1 MRFPKERTAECLD
14 DHGMFS
20 WNIQGP
26 HQLFILLSLVL
37 QLQLFHMLQT
47 TGDIRYSCCPQ
58 LRPVTSVGARRQ
70 LTCGR
75 ASRAPPPGLCA
86 LTAGTCDPTIATRT
100 LYLCP
105 GASPRHLRVPKLAF
119 ASDSPCHHPGH
130 AGLQEQVTPTECK
143 SPGAKSG
150 FCVEVRAFSY
160 LQLGWSLTC
169 TSFVRP
175 SARRPPKVRLATSSE
190 LADRRGTGSFP
201 GRQVSGAGEYL
212 FSTSVGLSRKGS
224 FQSLHNIRGT

>member
-1 MRFPKERTAECLD
+1 
-14 DHGMFS
+14 
-20 WNIQGP
+20 
-26 HQLFILLSLVL
+26 
-37 QLQLFHMLQT
+37 MLQT
-47 TGDIRYSCCPQ
+47 TRDIRYSCCPQ
-58 LRPVTSVGARRQ
+58 LRPVTSVRARRQ

-75 ASRAPPPGLCA
+75 ASRAPPPSLCA
-86 LTAGTCDPTIATRT
+86 LTAGTCVPTIATRT

-143 SPGAKSG
+143 GPGTKSG
-150 FCVEVRAFSY
+150 FYVELRAFPY

-169 TSFVRP
+169 TSFGRP
-175 SARRPPKVRLATSSE
+175 SAGPTSKVRLVTSSE
-190 LADRRGTGSFP
+190 LTDRKEAGSFP
-201 GRQVSGAGEYL
+201 GRQFSGAGEYL
-212 FSTSVGLSRKGS
+212 FSTSIGLSRKGC